1 VSKSLRLPLLSNDN
15 LVSYALL
22 FFASLVIFFISQVIQ
37 FYLNAYDFTVMY
49 ISFCAGF
56 ILFIPLVS
64 LVLHPLLFNKEG
76 TRENFYFNKLIKNIS
91 LVCVV
96 QFLCFIIWIT
106 DAIALYSIYVDQNSF
121 IAKAFNIQT
130 QIKEDMTVE
139 FYYFNFTLAW
149 VFALLSI
156 VIGIIPCLI
165 ARLDNLGVVGNFVAA
180 FSFAKKKKRIVSL
193 YALVIA
199 SSVLFTLLYAKY
211 LFLILFPIT
220 LLWVFTRLNKTYLLL
235 PTVKK

>member
-1 VSKSLRLPLLSNDN
+1 MLSNDN
-15 LVSYALL
+15 LVSYALV

-64 LVLHPLLFNKEG
+64 LVLHPLLLNKEG
-76 TRENFYFNKLIKNIS
+76 TREKFYFSQLLKNIG

-130 QIKEDMTVE
+130 QIREDMTVE
-139 FYYFNFTLAW
+139 FYYFNFALAW

-156 VIGIIPCLI
+156 IIGIMPCLI
-165 ARLDNLGVVGNFVAA
+165 ARLENLGVVGNFVAA
-180 FSFAKKKKRIVSL
+180 FAFAKKNKRTVSL
-193 YALVIA
+193 YALVIT
-199 SSVLFTLLYAKY
+199 SSVLFTLLYSKY
-211 LFLILFPIT
+211 LFLILFPIS
-220 LLWVFTRLNKTYLLL
+220 LHWVFTRLNKAYLLL